1 MLNIIIMV
9 ILEKAYGFDDICLVP
24 QYNNVRSRT
33 IPLLETWLT
42 KDTKVDIPL
51 IPANMDTV
59 INDEL
64 ANVVLD
70 NGMYPIFHRFT
81 KFSVQHEWVR
91 KYKDR
96 CYISCGVNNDVDN
109 LKTLLDDGAR
119 GVCID
124 IAHGH
129 SITTI
134 DLIKQLKA
142 NFPNKEVI
150 AGNVCTEMGYSDLV
164 NAGADCVK
172 VGIGP
177 GSACTTRKV
186 TGFGVPQFSAIH
198 NIAQVAKK
206 LKVPIIADGGIRNS
220 RDVVLALAAGAAT
233 CMIGGLFSKTYE
245 SAGKKYVSPHGTDIK
260 HHVLYGDVYNFTFG
274 SKGYSYR
281 LGDKHN
287 LPLDIYTHFRG
298 QASRDFQEEYYG
310 SLKEGTCPEGVD
322 FYSKCTGPAQSVIDD
337 LLSGLRSGLTY
348 GGAKS
353 IKELQRK
360 AEFVEVSNTYISDL
374 NSK

>member
-81 KFSVQHEWVR
+81 KFNVQHDWVR

-96 CYISCGVNNDVDN
+96 CYISCGVKNDFDN

-186 TGFGVPQFSAIH
+186 TGFGVPQFSAIY

-245 SAGKKYVSPHGTDIK
+245 SAGKKYITYDNIRRQVFNGNPKVDLERDGK
-260 HHVLYGDVYNFTFG
+260 QYLY
-274 SKGYSYR
+274 S
-281 LGDKHN
+281 LGDS
-287 LPLDIYTHFRG
+287 LPFDHEIYTHYRG

-360 AEFVEVSNTYISDL
+360 AEFVEVSNAYISDL